1 MNANTARTLVRSY
14 LNRRV
19 QLGRN
24 TLQEFFT
31 RSLAARQTV
40 EIVPG
45 LRLALD
51 LTKSNQRTL
60 FWFHELAEPSLQW
73 TIRNLLPLGGTM
85 VDCGANAGL
94 MGLLALHYRSARVL
108 FIEAHPRLQETV
120 ESNLR
125 LNGFDDRAT
134 MLRWAASDAE
144 GEAQFYL
151 NETHD
156 GLHSLAVQTGQS
168 VKVRTRR
175 LDTLFTEGIVERI
188 DFLKIDTEGH
198 DFAVLTGLGEHLSPA
213 RVPRVYVETGAALE
227 PIAALMHARGY
238 EGFSALRHP
247 LDELW
252 SRRRAEADGAQPRHF
267 EPLGD
272 RAKNVLW
279 LPADSPETKHL
290 HQLAAHTSR

>member
-1 MNANTARTLVRSY
+1 MTNARSIVRGY

-19 QLGRN
+19 QFGRN
-24 TLQEFFT
+24 TLEAIFT
-31 RSLAARQTV
+31 RLLAARQVV

-45 LRLALD
+45 LRMALD
-51 LTKSNQRTL
+51 LRKSNQRTL
-60 FWFHELAEPSLQW
+60 FWFHELAEPALQW

-94 MGLLALHYRSARVL
+94 MGLLALHYRSARVF

-120 ESNLR
+120 EANLR

-156 GLHSLAVQTGQS
+156 GLHSLAMQSGQS
-168 VKVRTRR
+168 VTVRTRR
-175 LDTLFTEGIVERI
+175 LDTLFTEGLVERI

-198 DFAVLTGLGEHLSPA
+198 DFTVLTGLGEHLTPT
-213 RVPRVYVETGAALE
+213 RVPRIYVETGAALT
-227 PIAALMHARGY
+227 PIAALLQSCGY
-238 EGFSALRHP
+238 EGFSALRHT
-247 LDELW
+247 LDALPA
-252 SRRRAEADGAQPRHF
+252 RRRAEAGGAQLRHF

-279 LPADSPETKHL
+279 LPADSPEAKHL
-290 HQLAAHTSR
+290 RKLASAASR

>member
-1 MNANTARTLVRSY
+1 MTARTLVRGY
-14 LNRRV
+14 LNRRI
-19 QLGRN
+19 QFGRN

-31 RSLAARQTV
+31 RCLPAQQTV

-60 FWFHELAEPSLQW
+60 FWFHEMAEPSLQW
-73 TIRNLLPLGGTM
+73 SIRHLLPIGGTM

-120 ESNLR
+120 EANLR
-125 LNGFDDRAT
+125 LNVFGERAT
-134 MLRWAASDAE
+134 MLRWAASDAA

-175 LDTLFTEGIVERI
+175 LDTLFTERLVERI

-198 DFAVLTGLGEHLSPA
+198 DYAVLTGLGDYLTPA
-213 RVPRVYVETGAALE
+213 RVPRVYVETGPALN
-227 PIAALMHARGY
+227 PIAALMRARGY

-247 LDELW
+247 LNELW
-252 SRRRAEADGAQPRHF
+252 TRRRAETDGAQPRHF
-267 EPLGD
+267 EPLGE

-279 LPADSPETKHL
+279 LPDDSPETKYL
-290 HQLAAHTSR
+290 RQLAASDSR

>member
-1 MNANTARTLVRSY
+1 M
-14 LNRRV
+14 
-19 QLGRN
+19 
-24 TLQEFFT
+24 
-31 RSLAARQTV
+31 
-40 EIVPG
+40 
-45 LRLALD
+45 ALD
-51 LTKSNQRTL
+51 LTKSNQRAL

-94 MGLLALHYRSARVL
+94 MGLLALHYRMARVL

-120 ESNLR
+120 EANLR
-125 LNGFDDRAT
+125 LNAFGERAT
-134 MLRWAASDAE
+134 ILRWAASDAE

-175 LDTLFTEGIVERI
+175 LDTLFDEGIVERI

-198 DFAVLTGLGEHLSPA
+198 DHAVLTGLGEHLSPA
-213 RVPRVYVETGAALE
+213 RVPRVYVETGPALE
-227 PIAALMHARGY
+227 PIAALMRARGY

-247 LDELW
+247 LNQLW
-252 SRRRAEADGAQPRHF
+252 ARRRAEADGALPRHF
-267 EPLGD
+267 ELLGE

-279 LPADSPETKHL
+279 LPTESAEAKHL
-290 HQLAAHTSR
+290 RRLAACGF

>member
-120 ESNLR
+120 EENIR
-125 LNGFDDRAT
+125 LNGFGDRAT

-175 LDTLFTEGIVERI
+175 LETLFTEGIVERI
-188 DFLKIDTEGH
+188 DFLKVDTEGH

-252 SRRRAEADGAQPRHF
+252 SRRRAEADGAQPRRF

>member
-1 MNANTARTLVRSY
+1 MNANTARRLVRSY
-14 LNRRV
+14 LNCRV

-24 TLQEFFT
+24 TLQELFT
-31 RSLAARQTV
+31 RTLSARQTV

-120 ESNLR
+120 ETNLR

-175 LDTLFTEGIVERI
+175 LDTLFTEGIVARI

-198 DFAVLTGLGEHLSPA
+198 DFAVLTGLGEHLDPA
-213 RVPRVYVETGAALE
+213 RIPRVYIETGPALE
-227 PIAALMHARGY
+227 PIAALMRARGY

-252 SRRRAEADGAQPRHF
+252 ARRRAEADGAQPRHF

-290 HQLAAHTSR
+290 RGLAMRTPR

>member
-1 MNANTARTLVRSY
+1 MNANTARRLVRSY
-14 LNRRV
+14 LNCRV
-19 QLGRN
+19 QFGRN
-24 TLQEFFT
+24 TLQEIFT
-31 RSLAARQTV
+31 RGLAARQTV

-51 LTKSNQRTL
+51 LAKSNQRTL
-60 FWFHELAEPSLQW
+60 FWFHEIAEPSLQW

-120 ESNLR
+120 EANLK
-125 LNGFDDRAT
+125 LNGCDDRAT

-156 GLHSLAVQTGQS
+156 GLHSLTVQTGQS

-175 LDTLFTEGIVERI
+175 LDTLFTEGVIERI

-198 DFAVLTGLGEHLSPA
+198 DLTVLTGLGEHLMPA
-213 RVPRVYVETGAALE
+213 RVPRVYIETGAALE
-227 PIAALMHARGY
+227 PIAALMRARGY
-238 EGFSALRHP
+238 EGFSALRYP

-267 EPLGD
+267 ELLGD

-279 LPADSPETKHL
+279 LPTDSPEAKHL
-290 HQLAAHTSR
+290 RGLAARDPR

>member
-1 MNANTARTLVRSY
+1 MTARALVRSY

-19 QLGRN
+19 QFGRN
-24 TLQEFFT
+24 TLQELFT
-31 RSLAARQTV
+31 RRLPTGQTV

-45 LRLALD
+45 LRMALD
-51 LTKSNQRTL
+51 LTKSNQRAL

-120 ESNLR
+120 EANLR
-125 LNGFDDRAT
+125 LNAFGERAT
-134 MLRWAASDAE
+134 ILRWAASDAE

-175 LDTLFTEGIVERI
+175 LDTLFDEGIVERI

-198 DFAVLTGLGEHLSPA
+198 DHAVLTGLGEHLSPA
-213 RVPRVYVETGAALE
+213 RVPRVYVETGPALE
-227 PIAALMHARGY
+227 PIAALMRARGY

-247 LDELW
+247 LNQLW
-252 SRRRAEADGAQPRHF
+252 ARRRAEADGALPRHF
-267 EPLGD
+267 ELLGE

-279 LPADSPETKHL
+279 LPTESAEAKHL
-290 HQLAAHTSR
+290 RRLAACGF

>member
-1 MNANTARTLVRSY
+1 MNATTARRLVRSY
-14 LNRRV
+14 LNWRV

-24 TLQEFFT
+24 TLQESFT
-31 RSLAARQTV
+31 RSLGARQTV

-45 LRLALD
+45 LCLALD
-51 LTKSNQRTL
+51 LTKSNQRIL
-60 FWFHELAEPSLQW
+60 FWFHEIAEPSLQW

-120 ESNLR
+120 GENIR
-125 LNGFDDRAT
+125 LNGFEDRAT

-151 NETHD
+151 HETHD

-175 LDTLFTEGIVERI
+175 LETLFTEGVIERI

-198 DFAVLTGLGEHLSPA
+198 DLAVLTGLGAHLTPA
-213 RVPRVYVETGAALE
+213 LVPRVYIETGPALA
-227 PIAALMHARGY
+227 PIAVLMRASGY
-238 EGFSALRHP
+238 EGFSALRHS

-267 EPLGD
+267 EPLGE

-290 HQLAAHTSR
+290 RGLAMRTPR

>member
-120 ESNLR
+120 EENIR
-125 LNGFDDRAT
+125 LNGFGDRAT

-175 LDTLFTEGIVERI
+175 LETLFTEGIVERI
-188 DFLKIDTEGH
+188 DFLKVDTEGH